1 MLNALHGSYS
11 SVWGFRSVCSSTTAG
26 SKLFHGC
33 FFLTWSPVF
42 CVLSRFYNNLL
53 DPLRPRRGD
62 ILQASRYLVLTH
74 HGHAL
79 LPMCPSTIC
88 SCSHP
93 CGCFLESHQS
103 LILTASPPC
112 MLTVE
117 DNEEVTREVA
127 CVMFPLLSSPC
138 LCTASA
144 LGWFLNG
151 QPIISEDEL
160 APPTLLERQGL

>member
-1 MLNALHGSYS
+1 MLNALYTSSS

-42 CVLSRFYNNLL
+42 CVLSHFYKNLL

-62 ILQASRYLVLTH
+62 ILQESRYSVLTR

-79 LPMCPSTIC
+79 LPLCPFSIC

-93 CGCFLESHQS
+93 CGCCLESHQS

-112 MLTVE
+112 MLTDE
-117 DNEEVTREVA
+117 DNEEVTREGA
-127 CVMFPLLSSPC
+127 CVCFLSFHHP
-138 LCTASA
+138 ASA
-144 LGWFLNG
+144 LPQHWAG
-151 QPIISEDEL
+151 S
-160 APPTLLERQGL
+160 